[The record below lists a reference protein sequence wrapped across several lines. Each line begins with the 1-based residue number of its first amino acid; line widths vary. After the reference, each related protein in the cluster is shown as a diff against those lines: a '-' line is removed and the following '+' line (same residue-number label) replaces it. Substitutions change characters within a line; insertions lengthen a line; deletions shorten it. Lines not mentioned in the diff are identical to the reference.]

1 MQKLIGST
9 YWYIAWQTLFKTS
22 PPEER
27 HGVLAAISN
36 HDPSQP
42 QTNQAITHEKIM
54 PPNPIFQSPS
64 RFLLIASIG
73 NLSAPYTLTRHSA
86 GHTLLDA
93 VEPLLYERIGL
104 RHAASSPITASKKQ
118 TLFYETYKCPSLMN
132 ISGPPV
138 LRKLRQWMQDY
149 RRVHQTLISS
159 TPQAAENTTAD
170 DGTVLAVCRGS
181 SSSSSSSSSLIDIDI
196 SRVKPVFRP
205 TLVILHDELEAK
217 PGAIQLKRGDARSA
231 SLRGHRGL
239 ISVFESLSGAGL
251 LAKDPRVVAGVGESS
266 RDTDELAV
274 LRVGFGIGRPNTR
287 ERDAVSEYVL
297 TTMSEQE
304 LRMVRAAAPTVVE
317 LLVREMYRT

>member
-1 MQKLIGST
+1 
-9 YWYIAWQTLFKTS
+9 
-22 PPEER
+22 
-27 HGVLAAISN
+27 
-36 HDPSQP
+36 
-42 QTNQAITHEKIM
+42 M
-54 PPNPIFQSPS
+54 PPNPVFQSPS

-73 NLSAPYTLTRHSA
+73 NLAAPYTLTRHSA

-93 VEPLLYERIGL
+93 VEPLLHERIGL
-104 RHAASSPITASKKQ
+104 RHAASNPIATITSKKQ

-132 ISGPPV
+132 ISGPSV

-149 RRVHQTLISS
+149 RRVHQTLLSS
-159 TPQAAENTTAD
+159 SPPTANTTNPD
-170 DGTVLAVCRGS
+170 EGIILSVRRGS
-181 SSSSSSSSSLIDIDI
+181 SSTSLIDIDI
-196 SRVKPVFRP
+196 SRLKSVFRP

-251 LAKDPRVVAGVGESS
+251 LAKDPRVVAGVGEGSQ
-266 RDTDELAV
+266 DNEELAV
-274 LRVGFGIGRPNTR
+274 LRVGFGIGRPDTR

-297 TTMSEQE
+297 TKMSEQE
-304 LRMVRAAAPTVVE
+304 LQMVKAAAPTVVE